1 MRVYDLKQGEVG
13 KITKIELSG
22 SALER
27 LSALGVRVGEQ
38 VEVISFS
45 LLKSSVLIS
54 CAAIRVGLRKTH
66 EQKIQVS
73 V

>member
-45 LLKSSVLIS
+45 LLRRSVVIS
-54 CAAIRVGLRKTH
+54 CEAIRVGLRKSLA
-66 EQKIQVS
+66 QKIQVS

>member
-54 CAAIRVGLRKTH
+54 CAAVGWGSQSTSHKKFR
-66 EQKIQVS
+66 
-73 V
+73 